1 MNIKK
6 LPIKWIVWFS
16 FNAVMGVSLL
26 LVLSNINHG
35 PSSINKSL
43 SEIQSQLVSLQQ
55 IMKTPGEKLDL
66 GAINQDVKRLETIMH
81 ELKTKDDGQL
91 NQLVVESRT
100 QLANKLDAIHTVINS
115 LDKKQHP
122 IKYMDVTA
130 LPFKVISIDSIQQ
143 VSVASVTYD
152 YKTIPL
158 EKNDALAGWTVLS
171 IDFGKQSIELENNN
185 KEHVL
190 VALEGAEQHA

>member
-6 LPIKWIVWFS
+6 LSVKWIVWFS
-16 FNAVMGVSLL
+16 FNAVIGVSLL
-26 LVLSNINHG
+26 LVLSKINHG
-35 PSSINKSL
+35 PSSINNSL
-43 SEIQSQLVSLQQ
+43 SEIQSQLVGLQQ
-55 IMKTPGEKLDL
+55 IMKTPSEKPDL
-66 GAINQDVKRLETIMH
+66 RAINQNVNRLETIMR

-91 NQLVVESRT
+91 NKLVVESRT
-100 QLANKLDAIHTVINS
+100 QLAEKLDTMNTVISS

-122 IKYMDVTA
+122 VQYLPVSA
-130 LPFKVISIDSIQQ
+130 LPFKISSIVSIQQ
-143 VSVASVTYD
+143 VSVASVAYD

-158 EKNDALAGWTVLS
+158 EKSDALAGWTVLS
-171 IDFGKQSIELENNN
+171 IDFGKQRIELENNN